1 MRLLL
6 DTHIW
11 LWSRLA
17 PGRLGRRLSRLL
29 EEGSHE
35 LWLSPLS
42 LWETQLLSDKGRISL
57 APTAQEW
64 ITAALEKFPM
74 KEAPLT
80 FAVAQAMQEVRL
92 SHSDPIDQL
101 LAATAST
108 YDLTLVTA
116 DQHLLSGSGFS
127 VLANR

>member
-17 PGRLGRRLSRLL
+17 PGRLGKRLTRIL
-29 EEGSHE
+29 EEARHE
-35 LWLSPLS
+35 FWLSPLS
-42 LWETQLLSDKGRISL
+42 LWEAQLLSEKGRISL
-57 APTAQEW
+57 APTPQEW
-64 ITAALEKFPM
+64 ITAALEKLPM

-80 FAVAQAMQEVRL
+80 FVVAQAKGEVRL
-92 SHSDPIDQL
+92 SHGDPIDQM
-101 LAATAST
+101 LAATARA

-116 DQHLLSGSGFS
+116 DKRLLDGSGFS
-127 VLANR
+127 VLANL